1 LGLPRPE
8 DVREGVIAA
17 RIAAHAGDVARGR
30 ADAWAWDR
38 RLSEARRRRDWP
50 RQLAE
55 ALDPER
61 AQQLR
66 DARRPEHGDVCS
78 MCGDYCVFK
87 VRDEESDEAEGE
99 P

>member
-1 LGLPRPE
+1 
-8 DVREGVIAA
+8 
-17 RIAAHAGDVARGR
+17 
-30 ADAWAWDR
+30 
-38 RLSEARRRRDWP
+38 
-50 RQLAE
+50 AE